1 MTRRNK
7 RLLSLIVAVLA
18 VLLSFVGQHLG
29 WFEEPTQ
36 KIEQQNPGLYSVT
49 RFSDGDTITVDM
61 NGQKETIRMIGVDT
75 PETHGPRCSA
85 EGALGMRAT
94 QRLLALLNA
103 GTFSLVPVKRER
115 DRYGRTL
122 RIVTRQGQSIGAL
135 LVAEGLARPWTGARQ
150 PWCRS

>member
-1 MTRRNK
+1 MI
-7 RLLSLIVAVLA
+7 RLCTLLPPLFALHLLLIGSA
-18 VLLSFVGQHLG
+18 
-29 WFEEPTQ
+29 EPLRA
-36 KIEQQNPGLYSVT
+36 ENPSS
-49 RFSDGDTITVDM
+49 RFTLCHGMGGPDCVVDGDTFWLE
-61 NGQKETIRMIGVDT
+61 GAKIRIADIDT

>member
-1 MTRRNK
+1 MI
-7 RLLSLIVAVLA
+7 RLCKLLPPLLALHILLIGSAGPVRA
-18 VLLSFVGQHLG
+18 
-29 WFEEPTQ
+29 E
-36 KIEQQNPGLYSVT
+36 NPSSRFGLCHGIGGPDCVV
-49 RFSDGDTITVDM
+49 DGDTFWMEGT
-61 NGQKETIRMIGVDT
+61 KIRIADIDT
-75 PETHGPRCSA
+75 PETHGPRCSG

-103 GTFSLVPVKRER
+103 GAFSLLPVERER

-122 RIVTRQGQSIGAL
+122 RIVTRQGRSIGAL

>member
-1 MTRRNK
+1 MIRLCK
-7 RLLSLIVAVLA
+7 LLSPLLALPILLIGSAAPLRA
-18 VLLSFVGQHLG
+18 
-29 WFEEPTQ
+29 E
-36 KIEQQNPGLYSVT
+36 NPLPRFGLCHGMGGPDCVV
-49 RFSDGDTITVDM
+49 DGDTFWLEGT
-61 NGQKETIRMIGVDT
+61 KIRIADIDT

-94 QRLLALLNA
+94 QRLRALLNA
-103 GTFSLVPVKRER
+103 GAFSLMPVERER

-135 LVAEGLARPWTGARQ
+135 LVTEGLARPWTGARQ

>member
-1 MTRRNK
+1 MI
-7 RLLSLIVAVLA
+7 RLCTLLPHLFALHLLLIGSA
-18 VLLSFVGQHLG
+18 
-29 WFEEPTQ
+29 EPLRA
-36 KIEQQNPGLYSVT
+36 ENPSS
-49 RFSDGDTITVDM
+49 RFTLCHGMGGPDCVVDGDTFWLE
-61 NGQKETIRMIGVDT
+61 GAKIRIADIDT